1 VLRARGVRVLIGT
14 SVVEATADGV
24 RLSDGQ
30 FVATRSLIWCVGV
43 RPDPLVE
50 HLGLRRPALAVI
62 VVAITVIAV
71 LGMRYADQHLPGHL
85 DRNHD
90 ALVRGQLGRDE
101 PVTRALANLGNPIQV
116 ALLIAAVAGAA
127 ATTSDLILKPLIGRL
142 RYG

>member
-1 VLRARGVRVLIGT
+1 MRG
-14 SVVEATADGV
+14 
-24 RLSDGQ
+24 
-30 FVATRSLIWCVGV
+30 
-43 RPDPLVE
+43 
-50 HLGLRRPALAVI
+50 PALAVI

-85 DRNHD
+85 DRNLD

-127 ATTSDLILKPLIGRL
+127 AVARRWSGVLLTIIGNVAAATTSDLILKPLIGRL